1 VKDGFELSEE
11 LEWVFN
17 VADDFEVLVDV
28 GLEGSFDWADINVE
42 FNEIPVEGVVVEVKK
57 LVVLFL
63 EHVDIVLEAD
73 QDWVDVLEVVLFK
86 GLELLDGAE

>member
-1 VKDGFELSEE
+1 
-11 LEWVFN
+11 
-17 VADDFEVLVDV
+17 
-28 GLEGSFDWADINVE
+28 
-42 FNEIPVEGVVVEVKK
+42 
-57 LVVLFL
+57 VVLFL